1 MQQNRQPEVLRL
13 DGVAHAY
20 GSNRVLSGIDL
31 TLAAGEVLALVG
43 ENGAG
48 KSTLMKIVSGYLAPG
63 QGRAIWQGAPVA
75 ADPQAAEAAG
85 IVLVH
90 QEFALIRDLSVA
102 ENILLG
108 REPTRLGL
116 VDYRA
121 MRKAAAQAL
130 ALLQADIDPRAGLAG
145 LPVSSWQMVELAKA
159 FAAGPRLLL
168 MDEPTAVLG
177 ARETEALF
185 VRIRAFAAGGG
196 SVIFT
201 SHRLDE
207 VRAISDRVAVLRDGE
222 ITLDRPTGELSEHD
236 IASAMIG
243 REMEDLFPPLAARP
257 DAAPLVEVEGLCV
270 ARDFGPPVQDAAFA
284 VAPGEILGI
293 AGLVG
298 AGRTEMVEGL
308 VGLRPAS
315 ARRFALRGLPQP
327 LPDAVGAWRLG
338 IAYLTEDRKARGL
351 LLAEN
356 LLLNTSLT
364 VGALSGGA
372 FSGVVMIDRA
382 ADARRYSQAQARYGI
397 RAASPRIAAGQLSGG
412 NQQKLLIAKTLA
424 PDPDVVI
431 LDEPTRGVDIGAKSQ
446 IYQVIAGLAAQGKAV
461 IVISSELPELIGL
474 AHRILVLDR
483 GRVAGIVTPAK
494 GSRPSEREILDL
506 ALGLQSPALQSKD
519 APT

>member
-13 DGVAHAY
+13 DGVAHSY
-20 GSNRVLSGIDL
+20 GTNRVLSGIDL
-31 TLAAGEVLALVG
+31 TLGAGEVLALVG

-48 KSTLMKIVSGYLAPG
+48 KSTLMKIIAGYLAPG
-63 QGRAIWQGAPVA
+63 QGRAIWRGQPVA

-102 ENILLG
+102 ENILLA

-116 VDYRA
+116 VDFRS
-121 MRKAAAQAL
+121 MHKAARAAL
-130 ALLQADIDPRAGLAG
+130 KLLNADIDPRAGLAG

-159 FAAGPRLLL
+159 FAAGPQLLL

-185 VRIRAFAAGGG
+185 ARIRAFAAAGGA
-196 SVIFT
+196 VIFT

-222 ITLDRPTGELSEHD
+222 ITLDRPTADLSEHD

-243 REMEDLFPPLAARP
+243 REMEDLFPPLAPRP
-257 DAAPLVEVEGLCV
+257 DAPPILAVEGPCV
-270 ARDFGPPVQDAAFA
+270 VRDFGPPVEEATFA

-308 VGLRPAS
+308 VGLRPAT
-315 ARRFALRGLPQP
+315 ARRCMLRGTARA
-327 LPDAVGAWRLG
+327 LPDAVEAWRLG

-356 LLLNTSLT
+356 LVLNTSLT
-364 VGALSGGA
+364 VGALSGDA
-372 FSGVVMIDRA
+372 VIDRA
-382 ADARRYSQAQARYGI
+382 ADARRYAEAQTRYSI

-412 NQQKLLIAKTLA
+412 NQQNGRLAKTLA
-424 PDPDVVI
+424 SDPDVVI

-483 GRVAGIVTPAK
+483 GRVAGIVTPAE

-506 ALGLQSPALQSKD
+506 ALGLQSKD
-519 APT
+519 RPT

>member
-1 MQQNRQPEVLRL
+1 MQQNQQPEALRL
-13 DGVAHAY
+13 DGIAHAY
-20 GSNRVLSGIDL
+20 SLNRVLNGIDL
-31 TLAAGEVLALVG
+31 TLGAGEVLALVG

-48 KSTLMKIVSGYLAPG
+48 KSTLMKIVAGYLAPG
-63 QGRAIWQGAPVA
+63 EGAAWWQGQSVP
-75 ADPQAAEAAG
+75 ADPQGAEASG

-90 QEFALIRDLSVA
+90 QEFALIPDLSVA

-108 REPTRLGL
+108 HEPTRFGL
-116 VDYRA
+116 IDYAA
-121 MRKAAAQAL
+121 MRKAAREAL
-130 ALLQADIDPRAGLAG
+130 RLLNSDIDPRAGMAG
-145 LPVSSWQMVELAKA
+145 LPVSSWQIVELAKA
-159 FAAGPRLLL
+159 FAARPRLLL

-185 VRIRAFAAGGG
+185 ARIRAFVAEGG

-207 VRAISDRVAVLRDGE
+207 VRAISDRVAVLRDGT
-222 ITLDRPTGELSEHD
+222 ITLDRLTAGLSEHD

-243 REMEDLFPPLAARP
+243 REMEDLFPPLAPRP
-257 DAAPLVEVEGLCV
+257 TTSPILSVEGLSV
-270 ARDFGPPVQDAAFA
+270 PRDFGPPVQDASFS

-308 VGLRPAS
+308 AGLRPATV
-315 ARRFALRGLPQP
+315 RRFTLCGTERP
-327 LPDAVGAWRLG
+327 LPDAVEAWRLG

-356 LLLNTSLT
+356 LELNTSLT
-364 VGALSGGA
+364 VGALSGSA
-372 FSGVVMIDRA
+372 AIDRA
-382 ADARRYSQAQARYGI
+382 GDARRYADAQARYSI
-397 RAASPRIAAGQLSGG
+397 RAASPKITVGQLSGG
-412 NQQKLLIAKTLA
+412 NQQKVLIAKTLA

-431 LDEPTRGVDIGAKSQ
+431 LDEPTRGVDIGAKMQ

-483 GRVAGIVTPAK
+483 GRVAGIVTPPE
-494 GSRPSEREILDL
+494 GTRPSEREILDL
-506 ALGLQSPALQSKD
+506 ALGLQTQD
-519 APT
+519 AST